1 MSTHLNEAVDP
12 ATIKTIKDLIDA
24 TKAGIKIA
32 TGNKTPI
39 NKKDAYSY
47 SSTAKAASKLIA
59 VYPVLISKTVSANTA
74 QMVSKYIEQKGCI
87 IIQLALQMMNISN
100 AENGAE
106 YLRRFHQ
113 NLNIGGDDVAA
124 MASIINAMLDDV
136 GTTRSVQHNS
146 ATIAGSIINEKFNE
160 FNLDGMF
167 EHDDSIKISNQQ
179 MKELMEMFSDAEKY
193 QIYDTELNER
203 SINDFIIKESAGDYR
218 VTFRS
223 FNEDQNYDPN
233 KKYGGYTS
241 TEIANDDTLYQKYRR
256 NREIYNNDI
265 KDEDRKKEKDNE
277 RKEKDN
283 ERDTRI
289 KNTVKNIQFLKDQD
303 IKKMNSAVPSLI
315 IVRFYNS
322 STASVATE
330 FIIGVKSKALAVDS
344 NEILR
349 RIANDNKDGKAFLNV
364 MRAITGELKMTDFL
378 FGLSRTREDLKSIK
392 VKGAYGDTWALLQ
405 NRALAAKTAI
415 AKGQRNDFSAI
426 TTVVISRE
434 DADDL
439 YKEENLDITDPTVA
453 KHFMESYNLLGF
465 AIVDDALESVKF
477 MFDDGNRYFE
487 EFSYRMLAKETET
500 ETYKSMLKL
509 MANNR

>member
-1 MSTHLNEAVDP
+1 MSTHLHEVVDP
-12 ATIKTIKDLIDA
+12 ETIKNIGQLISA
-24 TKAGIKIA
+24 TKAGIDA
-32 TGNKTPI
+32 ASNGTPA
-39 NKKDAYSY
+39 KRDAYSY

-59 VYPVLISKTVSANTA
+59 VYPVLISKTVSASTA

-124 MASIINAMLDDV
+124 MASIINAMLGDI
-136 GTTRSVQHNS
+136 GTARSVQHNS
-146 ATIAGSIINEKFNE
+146 ATIAGSIINEKLNE
-160 FNLDGMF
+160 FNLDSMF
-167 EHDDSIKISNQQ
+167 ENDNSIKISNQQ

-203 SINDFIIKESAGDYR
+203 SINDFIVKESAGDYR
-218 VTFRS
+218 VTFKS
-223 FNEDQNYDPN
+223 FNEDST
-233 KKYGGYTS
+233 KKYGGYTPA
-241 TEIANDDTLYQKYRR
+241 EIANDDELYKKYGRT
-256 NREIYNNDI
+256 REIYNNNI
-265 KDEDRKKEKDNE
+265 KDKDRKKEQE
-277 RKEKDN
+277 N

-289 KNTVKNIQFLKDQD
+289 KNTVKNVQFLKDQD

-378 FGLSRTREDLKSIK
+378 FGLSRTREDLKSTK

-415 AKGQRNDFSAI
+415 ARGQRNDFSAI

-465 AIVDDALESVKF
+465 AIVDDALESAKF

>member
-1 MSTHLNEAVDP
+1 MSTHLHEAVDP
-12 ATIKTIKDLIDA
+12 GTIKTVSQLIDA
-24 TKAGIKIA
+24 TKAGIDAA
-32 TGNKTPI
+32 TNGKATTR
-39 NKKDAYSY
+39 DSYSY

-113 NLNIGGDDVAA
+113 NLNVGGDDVAA
-124 MASIINAMLDDV
+124 MGSIINAMLNDI
-136 GTTRSVQHNS
+136 GNARVQHNS
-146 ATIAGSIINEKFNE
+146 ATIAESIINEKLNE

-167 EHDDSIKISNQQ
+167 ENDNSIKISNQQ

-203 SINDFIIKESAGDYR
+203 SINDFIVKESAGDYR
-218 VTFRS
+218 VTFKS
-223 FNEDQNYDPN
+223 FNEAIS
-233 KKYGGYTS
+233 S
-241 TEIANDDTLYQKYRR
+241 TPDKTI
-256 NREIYNNDI
+256 
-265 KDEDRKKEKDNE
+265 
-277 RKEKDN
+277 
-283 ERDTRI
+283 
-289 KNTVKNIQFLKDQD
+289 VKTQFLKDQD
-303 IKKMNSAVPSLI
+303 IKKMNSAIPSLI

-330 FIIGVKSKALAVDS
+330 FIIGVKSKALAIDS

-349 RIANDNKDGKAFLNV
+349 RIANDNKDGKAFLNL
-364 MRAITGELKMTDFL
+364 MRTITGELKMTDFL
-378 FGLSRTREDLKSIK
+378 FGLSRIREDLKSTK

-415 AKGQRNDFSAI
+415 ARGQRNDFSAI

-439 YKEENLDITDPTVA
+439 YKEENLDITDPKVA
-453 KHFMESYNLLGF
+453 RHFMESYNLLGF

-477 MFDDGNRYFE
+477 LFDDGNNFFE

>member
-1 MSTHLNEAVDP
+1 MSTHLHEVVDP
-12 ATIKTIKDLIDA
+12 ETIKNIGQLINA
-24 TKAGIKIA
+24 TKAGIDA
-32 TGNKTPI
+32 ASNRTPA
-39 NKKDAYSY
+39 KRDSYSY

-59 VYPVLISKTVSANTA
+59 VYPVLISKTVSASTA

-124 MASIINAMLDDV
+124 MASIINAMLGDV
-136 GTTRSVQHNS
+136 GTARSVQHNS
-146 ATIAGSIINEKFNE
+146 ATIAGSIINEKLNE

-203 SINDFIIKESAGDYR
+203 SINDFTIKESAGDYR
-218 VTFRS
+218 VIIKS
-223 FNEDQNYDPN
+223 FNEDST

-241 TEIANDDTLYQKYRR
+241 AEIANDDELYKKYGRT
-256 NREIYNNDI
+256 REIYNNNI
-265 KDEDRKKEKDNE
+265 KDKDRKKEQE
-277 RKEKDN
+277 N

-289 KNTVKNIQFLKDQD
+289 KNTVKNVQFLKDQD

-378 FGLSRTREDLKSIK
+378 FGLSRTREDLKSTK

-415 AKGQRNDFSAI
+415 ARGQRNDFSAI

>member
-39 NKKDAYSY
+39 NRKDAYSY

-146 ATIAGSIINEKFNE
+146 ATIAGSIINEKLNE

-179 MKELMEMFSDAEKY
+179 MKELMEMFSNAEKY

-203 SINDFIIKESAGDYR
+203 SINDFIVKESAGDYR
-218 VTFRS
+218 VTFKS
-223 FNEDQNYDPN
+223 FNEDNSS
-233 KKYGGYTS
+233 TS
-241 TEIANDDTLYQKYRR
+241 DKTI
-256 NREIYNNDI
+256 
-265 KDEDRKKEKDNE
+265 
-277 RKEKDN
+277 
-283 ERDTRI
+283 
-289 KNTVKNIQFLKDQD
+289 VKTQFLKDQD

-330 FIIGVKSKALAVDS
+330 FIIGVKSKALAIDS

-378 FGLSRTREDLKSIK
+378 FGLSRTREDLKSTK

>member
-1 MSTHLNEAVDP
+1 MSTHLHEAVDP
-12 ATIKTIKDLIDA
+12 GTIKTVSQLIDA
-24 TKAGIKIA
+24 TKAGIDAA
-32 TGNKTPI
+32 TNGKATTR
-39 NKKDAYSY
+39 DSYSY

-113 NLNIGGDDVAA
+113 NLNVGGDDVAA
-124 MASIINAMLDDV
+124 MGSIINAMLNDI
-136 GTTRSVQHNS
+136 GNARVQHNS
-146 ATIAGSIINEKFNE
+146 ATIAGSIIDEKLNE

-167 EHDDSIKISNQQ
+167 EHDNSIKISNQQ

-193 QIYDTELNER
+193 QIYDIELNER
-203 SINDFIIKESAGDYR
+203 SINDFIVKESAGDYR
-218 VTFRS
+218 VTFKS
-223 FNEDQNYDPN
+223 FNEAIS
-233 KKYGGYTS
+233 S
-241 TEIANDDTLYQKYRR
+241 TPDKTI
-256 NREIYNNDI
+256 
-265 KDEDRKKEKDNE
+265 
-277 RKEKDN
+277 
-283 ERDTRI
+283 
-289 KNTVKNIQFLKDQD
+289 VKTQFLKDQD

-330 FIIGVKSKALAVDS
+330 FIIGVKSKALAIDS

-349 RIANDNKDGKAFLNV
+349 RIANDNKDGKAFLNL
-364 MRAITGELKMTDFL
+364 MRTITGELKMTDFL
-378 FGLSRTREDLKSIK
+378 FGLSRIREDLKSTK

-415 AKGQRNDFSAI
+415 ARGQRNDFSAI

-439 YKEENLDITDPTVA
+439 YKEENLDITDPKVA
-453 KHFMESYNLLGF
+453 RHFMESYNLLGF

-477 MFDDGNRYFE
+477 LFDDGNNFFE

>member
-39 NKKDAYSY
+39 NRKDAYSY

-146 ATIAGSIINEKFNE
+146 ATIAGSIINEKLNE
-160 FNLDGMF
+160 FNLDDMF

-179 MKELMEMFSDAEKY
+179 MKELMEMFSNAEKY

-203 SINDFIIKESAGDYR
+203 SINDFIVKESAGDYR
-218 VTFRS
+218 VTFKS
-223 FNEDQNYDPN
+223 FNEDNSS
-233 KKYGGYTS
+233 TS
-241 TEIANDDTLYQKYRR
+241 DKTI
-256 NREIYNNDI
+256 
-265 KDEDRKKEKDNE
+265 
-277 RKEKDN
+277 
-283 ERDTRI
+283 
-289 KNTVKNIQFLKDQD
+289 VKTQFLKDQD

-330 FIIGVKSKALAVDS
+330 FIIGVKSKALAIDS

-378 FGLSRTREDLKSIK
+378 FGLSRTREDLKSTK

>member
-1 MSTHLNEAVDP
+1 MSTHLHEVVDP
-12 ATIKTIKDLIDA
+12 ETIKNIGQLISA
-24 TKAGIKIA
+24 TKAGIDA
-32 TGNKTPI
+32 ASNGTPT
-39 NKKDAYSY
+39 KRDSYSY

-59 VYPVLISKTVSANTA
+59 VYPVLISKTVSASTA

-124 MASIINAMLDDV
+124 MASIINAMLGDV
-136 GTTRSVQHNS
+136 GTARSVQHNS
-146 ATIAGSIINEKFNE
+146 ATIAGSIINEKLNE
-160 FNLDGMF
+160 FNLDSMF
-167 EHDDSIKISNQQ
+167 ENDNSIKISNQQ

-203 SINDFIIKESAGDYR
+203 SINDFIVKESAGDYR
-218 VTFRS
+218 VTFKS
-223 FNEDQNYDPN
+223 FNEAISSTPN
-233 KKYGGYTS
+233 KT
-241 TEIANDDTLYQKYRR
+241 I
-256 NREIYNNDI
+256 
-265 KDEDRKKEKDNE
+265 
-277 RKEKDN
+277 
-283 ERDTRI
+283 
-289 KNTVKNIQFLKDQD
+289 VKTQFLKDQD

-378 FGLSRTREDLKSIK
+378 FGLSRTREDLKSTK

-415 AKGQRNDFSAI
+415 ARGQRNDFSAI

-465 AIVDDALESVKF
+465 AIVDDALESAKF

>member
-1 MSTHLNEAVDP
+1 MSTHLHEVVDP
-12 ATIKTIKDLIDA
+12 ETIKNIGQLISA
-24 TKAGIKIA
+24 TKAGIDA
-32 TGNKTPI
+32 ASNGTPA
-39 NKKDAYSY
+39 KRDAYSY

-59 VYPVLISKTVSANTA
+59 VYPVLISKTVSASTA

-124 MASIINAMLDDV
+124 MASIINAMLGDV
-136 GTTRSVQHNS
+136 GTARSVQHNS
-146 ATIAGSIINEKFNE
+146 ATIAGSIINEKLNE
-160 FNLDGMF
+160 FNLDSMF
-167 EHDDSIKISNQQ
+167 ENNNSIKISNQQ
-179 MKELMEMFSDAEKY
+179 MKELMEMLNDTEKY

-203 SINDFIIKESAGDYR
+203 SINDFIVKESAGDYR
-218 VTFRS
+218 VTFKS
-223 FNEDQNYDPN
+223 FNEDNSS
-233 KKYGGYTS
+233 TS
-241 TEIANDDTLYQKYRR
+241 DKTI
-256 NREIYNNDI
+256 
-265 KDEDRKKEKDNE
+265 
-277 RKEKDN
+277 
-283 ERDTRI
+283 
-289 KNTVKNIQFLKDQD
+289 VKTQFLKDQD

-378 FGLSRTREDLKSIK
+378 FGLSRTREDLKSTK

-415 AKGQRNDFSAI
+415 ARGQRNDFSAI

>member
-1 MSTHLNEAVDP
+1 MSTHLHEAVDP
-12 ATIKTIKDLIDA
+12 GTIKTVSQLIDA
-24 TKAGIKIA
+24 TKAGIDAA
-32 TGNKTPI
+32 TNGKATTR
-39 NKKDAYSY
+39 DSYSY

-87 IIQLALQMMNISN
+87 IIQLALQMMNISS

-113 NLNIGGDDVAA
+113 NLNVGGDDVAA
-124 MASIINAMLDDV
+124 MGSIINAMLNDI
-136 GTTRSVQHNS
+136 GNARVQHNS
-146 ATIAGSIINEKFNE
+146 ATIAGSIINEKLNE

-167 EHDDSIKISNQQ
+167 EHDNSIKISNQQ

-193 QIYDTELNER
+193 QIYDIELNER
-203 SINDFIIKESAGDYR
+203 SINDFIVKESAGDYR
-218 VTFRS
+218 VTFKS
-223 FNEDQNYDPN
+223 FNEAIS
-233 KKYGGYTS
+233 S
-241 TEIANDDTLYQKYRR
+241 TPDKTI
-256 NREIYNNDI
+256 
-265 KDEDRKKEKDNE
+265 
-277 RKEKDN
+277 
-283 ERDTRI
+283 
-289 KNTVKNIQFLKDQD
+289 VKTQFLKDQD

-330 FIIGVKSKALAVDS
+330 FIIGVKSKALAIDS

-349 RIANDNKDGKAFLNV
+349 RIANDNKDGKAFLNL
-364 MRAITGELKMTDFL
+364 MRTITGELKMTDFL
-378 FGLSRTREDLKSIK
+378 FGLSRIREDLKSTK

-415 AKGQRNDFSAI
+415 ARGQRNDFSAI

-439 YKEENLDITDPTVA
+439 YKEENLDITDPKVA
-453 KHFMESYNLLGF
+453 RHFMESYNLLGF

-477 MFDDGNRYFE
+477 LFDDGNNFFE

>member
-1 MSTHLNEAVDP
+1 MSTHLHEVVDP
-12 ATIKTIKDLIDA
+12 ETIKNIGQLINA
-24 TKAGIKIA
+24 TKAGIDA
-32 TGNKTPI
+32 ASNGTPA
-39 NKKDAYSY
+39 KRDAYSY

-59 VYPVLISKTVSANTA
+59 VYPVLISKTVSASTA

-124 MASIINAMLDDV
+124 MASIINAMIGDI

-146 ATIAGSIINEKFNE
+146 ATIAGSIINEKLNE

-167 EHDDSIKISNQQ
+167 ENDNSIRISNQQ
-179 MKELMEMFSDAEKY
+179 MKELMEIFNDAEKY

-203 SINDFIIKESAGDYR
+203 SINDFIVKESADDYR

-223 FNEDQNYDPN
+223 FNETKWQ
-233 KKYGGYTS
+233 
-241 TEIANDDTLYQKYRR
+241 
-256 NREIYNNDI
+256 
-265 KDEDRKKEKDNE
+265 DELAKNPKAYSEYKRKKELRNSTKADLE
-277 RKEKDN
+277 RKKEQEN

-289 KNTVKNIQFLKDQD
+289 KNTVKNVQFLKDQD

-349 RIANDNKDGKAFLNV
+349 RIANDNKDGKAFLNT

-378 FGLSRTREDLKSIK
+378 FGLSRTREDLKSTK

-415 AKGQRNDFSAI
+415 ARGQRNDFSAI

>member
-146 ATIAGSIINEKFNE
+146 ATIAGSIINEKLNE

-218 VTFRS
+218 VTFKS
-223 FNEDQNYDPN
+223 FNEDNSS
-233 KKYGGYTS
+233 TS
-241 TEIANDDTLYQKYRR
+241 DKTI
-256 NREIYNNDI
+256 
-265 KDEDRKKEKDNE
+265 
-277 RKEKDN
+277 
-283 ERDTRI
+283 
-289 KNTVKNIQFLKDQD
+289 VKTQFLKDQD

-330 FIIGVKSKALAVDS
+330 FIIGVKSKALAIDS

-378 FGLSRTREDLKSIK
+378 FGLSRTREDLKSTK